1 MRSLLRIVLAAAGL
15 PLANDVK
22 SFDAAAVVVDALVTS
37 ASFTAFS
44 FWSIVAIALA
54 ALVNRESPLQRVL
67 ADAMGAS
74 PLTLEE
80 VQVVFVTLKCD
91 ALRV

>member
-1 MRSLLRIVLAAAGL
+1 MCSLLRIVLAAAGL

-22 SFDAAAVVVDALVTS
+22 SFDAAAVVVDALVAS
-37 ASFTAFS
+37 ASFTTFS

-54 ALVNRESPLQRVL
+54 ALVNRESPLQSVI
-67 ADAMGAS
+67 ANAMGGL

-80 VQVVFVTLKCD
+80 VQIDFLTLQCD
-91 ALRV
+91 T